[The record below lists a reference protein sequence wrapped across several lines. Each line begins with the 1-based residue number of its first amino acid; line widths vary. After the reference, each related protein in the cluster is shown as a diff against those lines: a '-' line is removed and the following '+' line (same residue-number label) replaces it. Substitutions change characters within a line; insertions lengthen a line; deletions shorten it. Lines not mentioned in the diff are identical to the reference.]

1 MVPGG
6 AIYDGHHHARVDAEV
21 SGVLFIGLNNL
32 ASPRSLAAIEF
43 EPRAL
48 TWAFDRGAR
57 YPSRAPKSLK
67 ISNIMAC
74 LPVELCWVPSARGL
88 VKIWSNFGSI
98 ASESY
103 TAGSSMRPVMPNSR
117 TLFGT
122 VPDRDYLGFWAD
134 QTLKAREVADFLDL
148 DKPTVAKLAQ
158 VAPASVRFDQKIP
171 KEVLERLQEI
181 ANICGLVAQFF
192 GGDIAKTAIWFRT
205 KNPLL
210 GDISP
215 RDMIRYGRYEKLR
228 RFIMNALQ
236 ENSAARAASNHDSE
250 TTRTVP

>member
-1 MVPGG
+1 MIKWLMYLQNSPRLFLPDCWSKHGRVLVLEASG
-6 AIYDGHHHARVDAEV
+6 AI
-21 SGVLFIGLNNL
+21 
-32 ASPRSLAAIEF
+32 
-43 EPRAL
+43 L
-48 TWAFDRGAR
+48 TR
-57 YPSRAPKSLK
+57 
-67 ISNIMAC
+67 
-74 LPVELCWVPSARGL
+74 
-88 VKIWSNFGSI
+88 
-98 ASESY
+98 
-103 TAGSSMRPVMPNSR
+103 SSMRLVMPSSR

-171 KEVLERLQEI
+171 REVLERLQEI

-192 GGDIAKTAIWFRT
+192 GGDIPKTAIWFRT

-236 ENSAARAASNHDSE
+236 ENAAARAASDRIHATE
-250 TTRTVP
+250 TTRSTT

>member
-1 MVPGG
+1 M
-6 AIYDGHHHARVDAEV
+6 
-21 SGVLFIGLNNL
+21 
-32 ASPRSLAAIEF
+32 AS
-43 EPRAL
+43 
-48 TWAFDRGAR
+48 
-57 YPSRAPKSLK
+57 SRA
-67 ISNIMAC
+67 
-74 LPVELCWVPSARGL
+74 
-88 VKIWSNFGSI
+88 
-98 ASESY
+98 
-103 TAGSSMRPVMPNSR
+103 
-117 TLFGT
+117 LFGT
-122 VPDRDYLGFWAD
+122 VPDRDYLGFWAN

-171 KEVLERLQEI
+171 REVLERLQEI

-228 RFIMNALQ
+228 RFIMNAME
-236 ENSAARAASNHDSE
+236 ENAAAPASADQVNATE
-250 TTRTVP
+250 TAHAT

>member
-1 MVPGG
+1 M
-6 AIYDGHHHARVDAEV
+6 
-21 SGVLFIGLNNL
+21 
-32 ASPRSLAAIEF
+32 AS
-43 EPRAL
+43 
-48 TWAFDRGAR
+48 
-57 YPSRAPKSLK
+57 
-67 ISNIMAC
+67 
-74 LPVELCWVPSARGL
+74 
-88 VKIWSNFGSI
+88 
-98 ASESY
+98 
-103 TAGSSMRPVMPNSR
+103 SR

-134 QTLKAREVADFLDL
+134 QTLKAREVADFLNL

-181 ANICGLVAQFF
+181 ANVCGLVAQFF
-192 GGDIAKTAIWFRT
+192 GGDVAKTALWFRT

-228 RFIMNALQ
+228 RFIMNALA
-236 ENSAARAASNHDSE
+236 ENGSGSGASEQGYATEAGATS
-250 TTRTVP
+250 